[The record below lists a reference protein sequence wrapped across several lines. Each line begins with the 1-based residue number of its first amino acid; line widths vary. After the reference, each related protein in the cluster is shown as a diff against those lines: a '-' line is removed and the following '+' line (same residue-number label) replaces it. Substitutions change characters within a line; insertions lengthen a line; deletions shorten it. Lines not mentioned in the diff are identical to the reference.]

1 MPVTA
6 HDVTAADGTRLCL
19 WEQSADDPERA
30 VLFVHGA
37 TYAIRSIFAP
47 EGAPAHSWFGTV
59 ADAGGAAFGV
69 DIRGYGDSERPPAMD
84 AEDPAELPS
93 RAPAAATDVRAALDA
108 VHERVDGPVHLVGTS
123 WGTIVCGTL
132 LTAADAP
139 DVASVT
145 FHAPM
150 YEPDPAE
157 YGGFDPDRAAPT
169 RELTRER
176 ALERWNE
183 QIPRSVPATL
193 RDGDGDDDP
202 VFEAFWAELLRSGQ
216 ASADGNTIVAPNG
229 TLADLAA
236 ATEGSLYDP
245 SAIDVPTLVVR
256 GTLDPTSTRA
266 DATALYDALDVPG
279 DEAAYAEIEGGTHF
293 VHVERRC
300 RALYDTVRAFQTRVE
315 P

>member
-1 MPVTA
+1 MPVDA
-6 HDVTAADGTRLCL
+6 HDVAAADGTRLCL
-19 WEQSADDPERA
+19 WEQSAADPDHA

-47 EGAPAHSWFGTV
+47 EGAPAHSWFGAV

-69 DIRGYGDSERPPAMD
+69 DIRGYGDSERPPEMD
-84 AEDPAELPS
+84 AENPDELPS
-93 RAPAAATDVRAALDA
+93 RAPAAATDVRAALEA
-108 VHERVDGPVHLVGTS
+108 VDERVDGPVHLVGTS

-132 LTAADAP
+132 LAAVDAP

-157 YGGFDPDRAAPT
+157 YGEFDPDRAAPT
-169 RELTRER
+169 RELTKAR

-193 RDGDGDDDP
+193 RDGDGDEDP
-202 VFEAFWAELLRSGQ
+202 VFEAFWAELVRSGQ
-216 ASADGNTIVAPNG
+216 ASADGETVVAPNG

-245 SAIDVPTLVVR
+245 GAIDVPALVVR
-256 GTLDPTSTRA
+256 GTLDPTSIRA
-266 DATALYDALDVPG
+266 DATALYDALDVP
-279 DEAAYAEIEGGTHF
+279 DAEASYAEIDGGTHF
-293 VHVERRC
+293 VHIERRC
-300 RALYDTVRAFQTRVE
+300 RALYDTVRAFQTRVA